1 MNYEAHFH
9 RQLEILRREG
19 RYRLFA
25 GLERKVGAFP
35 RAKHHQFGRASEVTM
50 WCSNDYLG
58 MGQHPAVLAAMHE
71 ALDNC
76 GAGAGGTRN
85 IAGTN
90 HFHVLLE
97 RELADLHGKEAALLF
112 TSGYVSNM
120 AAISTLAS
128 RMPGCVILSDELNH
142 ASMIEGIRHS

>member
-9 RQLEILRREG
+9 RQLEGLRREG

-25 GLERKVGAFP
+25 DLERKAGVFP
-35 RAKHHQFGRASEVTM
+35 RAKHHHFGGVAEVTV

-120 AAISTLAS
+120 ASLSTLAQPQ
-128 RMPGCVILSDELNH
+128 RNAHFFPQRP
-142 ASMIEGIRHS
+142 A